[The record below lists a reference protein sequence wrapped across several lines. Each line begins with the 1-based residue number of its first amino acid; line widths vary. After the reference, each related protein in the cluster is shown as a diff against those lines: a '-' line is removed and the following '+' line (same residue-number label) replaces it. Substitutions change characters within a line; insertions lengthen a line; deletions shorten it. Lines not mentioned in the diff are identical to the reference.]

1 MNIDERQRD
10 IVEFVREHKVAKVAT
25 LSRQFKVSAETI
37 RKDLVEL
44 DDMGLLLR
52 VHGGARLKQTDR
64 ESAYSLRQSAHLEAK
79 EAIAR
84 AAVALVEDGSTIYL
98 DYGTTTKCVVEILVA
113 ERRRVTVVT
122 NSLPIADLVASS
134 ETMEG
139 VVLGGILRRNE
150 GALYG
155 PTAERALDALYFD
168 VGIFGCGGIEV
179 GAEITNHFP
188 LEVALS
194 QKAME
199 RSARVVVVADSSKLD
214 AIAVHRLARFDDVDV
229 LITSD
234 EPAPSLRSAIE
245 EAGVSLTIVDPAPS
259 VL

>member
-10 IVEFVREHKVAKVAT
+10 IVEFVREHKTAKVAT
-25 LSRQFKVSAETI
+25 LSKQFRVSAETI

-52 VHGGARLKQTDR
+52 VHGGARLRQTDR
-64 ESAYSLRQSAHLEAK
+64 ESAYSLRQSVHMEAK
-79 EAIAR
+79 EAIAH

-98 DYGTTTKCVVEILVA
+98 DYGTTTKCVVEALVA
-113 ERRRVTVVT
+113 EQRRVTVVT

-155 PTAERALDALYFD
+155 PIAEKTLEALHFD
-168 VGIFGCGGIEV
+168 VGIFGCGGIEA

-194 QKAME
+194 QKAMG

-214 AIAVHRLARFDDVDV
+214 AIAVHRLARFADVDV
-229 LITSD
+229 VITSD
-234 EPAPSLRSAIE
+234 EPDPELRLAID
-245 EAGVSLTIVDPAPS
+245 EAGVSLEIVDPKPG
-259 VL
+259 L